1 VLPDVVANAGG
12 VVVSYFE
19 WVQGLQEYFWK
30 EYEVNAKLNDIVVR
44 AFEET
49 WQTRERFQTSMR
61 MAAYGLGVQRVAEA
75 TTTRGLYP

>member
-1 VLPDVVANAGG
+1 MLANAGG

-30 EYEVNAKLNDIVVR
+30 EEEVNAAADDIVTR

-49 WQTRERFQTSMR
+49 IATPKQHGTSMR
-61 MAAYGLGVQRVAEA
+61 MAAYGLAVRRVAEA
-75 TTTRGLYP
+75 TMTRGLYP